1 MNHVEHALHMQV
13 ADFLDLALPDD
24 AIWWHTPNE
33 GRRDAKTGAKLKRLG
48 MRAGFPDICICYRG
62 RLYAI
67 ELKAPGATLR
77 KTQRETKRKLVRAG
91 AICSVASSMEA
102 VWGCLDG
109 FGIPV
114 KARIAA

>member
-1 MNHVEHALHMQV
+1 MQV
-13 ADFLDLALPDD
+13 AEFLDLSLPDD
-24 AIWWHTPNE
+24 AVWWHTPNE

-62 RLYAI
+62 HLYTI
-67 ELKAPGATLR
+67 ELKAPGGRLMD
-77 KTQRETKRKLVRAG
+77 TQRETKRALEKAG
-91 AICSVASSMEA
+91 AICSVAYSMEA

-114 KARIAA
+114 RARVMA